1 MTIDKAQFIKAIT
14 GKEPSYKSPFAEGLE
29 AASSGTAWTQ
39 CPYTGANQ
47 EYERGEWL
55 RGHGAHGRFA

>member
-1 MTIDKAQFIKAIT
+1 MTIDKAEIIKALT
-14 GKEPSYKSPFAEGLE
+14 GKDQPYKSPFAEGLE

-47 EYERGEWL
+47 GYERGEWL